1 MMKGRPLP
9 FVRFLLMP
17 DPVLLAAQIVIV
29 KTSEGGGFW
38 SIDANA
44 VLVAGVAAFAALLA
58 TISASLR
65 QKAQLQNDR
74 VLRWEEERRNTLDS
88 QVEGTQRAFRTL
100 TSYHAI
106 VSTSE
111 ERLHERR
118 AEATADLPPDGPNLK
133 IARWK
138 RTRSLEEV
146 TSILKEWD
154 EARNEAHEAG
164 RDISLGIIRLRLRF
178 GEDSP
183 VTKSYAKLMEA
194 SNAVQEAQDPAFEHL
209 RTDAE
214 TAAAEEV
221 RDFLSNAYGEFA
233 AACWA
238 WFQVESQP
246 TNQSSI

>member
-1 MMKGRPLP
+1 
-9 FVRFLLMP
+9 MP
-17 DPVLLAAQIVIV
+17 DPLLLTAQTVVV
-29 KTSEGGGFW
+29 KTGEGGW

-74 VLRWEEERRNTLDS
+74 LLRWEEERRNTLDS
-88 QVEGTQRAFRTL
+88 QVEGTQSAFRTL
-100 TSYHAI
+100 TNFQAI

-111 ERLHERR
+111 ERLHKRR
-118 AEATADLPPDGPNLK
+118 AEATADLPPDGPELK
-133 IARWK
+133 TALWK
-138 RTRSLEEV
+138 RTQSGKEV
-146 TSILKEWD
+146 TAILKEWD

-183 VTKSYAKLMEA
+183 VTKSYAKLVEA

-214 TAAAEEV
+214 TAAAEQA
-221 RDFLSNAYGEFA
+221 RDSLSTAYGEFA

-246 TNQSSI
+246 TNQSHRFRRMLGSLTRHR

>member
-1 MMKGRPLP
+1 MPAPL
-9 FVRFLLMP
+9 LLT
-17 DPVLLAAQIVIV
+17 AQTVVV
-29 KTSEGGGFW
+29 KAGEGGGFW

-74 VLRWEEERRNTLDS
+74 LLRWEEERRNTLDT
-88 QVEGTQRAFRTL
+88 QVEGTQIAFRTL
-100 TSYHAI
+100 TSYQAL
-106 VSTSE
+106 VSSSE

-118 AEATADLPPDGPNLK
+118 AEATADLPADGPELK
-133 IARWK
+133 TALWK
-138 RTRSLEEV
+138 RTQSVKEV
-146 TSILKEWD
+146 TAILKEWD
-154 EARNEAHEAG
+154 EARNEALEAG

-194 SNAVQEAQDPAFEHL
+194 SNVVQEAQDPAFERL

-214 TAAAEEV
+214 TAAAEQA

-246 TNQSSI
+246 TNQSSF